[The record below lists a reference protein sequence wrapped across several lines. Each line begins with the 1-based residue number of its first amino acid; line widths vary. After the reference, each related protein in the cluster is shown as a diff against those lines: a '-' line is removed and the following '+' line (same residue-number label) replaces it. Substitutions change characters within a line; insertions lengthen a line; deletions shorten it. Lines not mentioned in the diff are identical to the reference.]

1 MLDVEFL
8 EGWGLLGGG
17 DPVGQ
22 VRVFLAQLVE
32 CVVDLQG
39 AVAADPETVGPCEG
53 VAPETFSLSFP
64 VGWVGDDLLV
74 DGVAV
79 LFGEVGEPDTDS
91 VGDLLLQTEQLPT
104 GETDLVAD
112 AVVIDCQVDDL
123 HSLVA
128 QHRPGHV
135 LVQGDGDGGGQAP
148 GFLCGTLEE
157 LLIVLR
163 DVDRSSWHEI
173 SICIRILTNCRVGPN
188 VEAHRPAAPRIRP
201 PRSRGAVPFATRR
214 PGRSPS
220 HREGKRSPGPVV

>member
-53 VAPETFSLSFP
+53 VAPETFCLSFP
-64 VGWVGDDLLV
+64 VGWIGDDFLV

-79 LFGEVGEPDTDS
+79 LFGQVGEPDTDPI
-91 VGDLLLQTEQLPT
+91 GDLLLQTEQLPT

-112 AVVIDCQVDDL
+112 AVVIDSPRCAAPPWPCTR
-123 HSLVA
+123 SG
-128 QHRPGHV
+128 RWRRWGTGP
-135 LVQGDGDGGGQAP
+135 QAP
-148 GFLCGTLEE
+148 VRHARRAL
-157 LLIVLR
+157 
-163 DVDRSSWHEI
+163 DRS
-173 SICIRILTNCRVGPN
+173 
-188 VEAHRPAAPRIRP
+188 PRR
-201 PRSRGAVPFATRR
+201 RSF
-214 PGRSPS
+214 
-220 HREGKRSPGPVV
+220 VVA